1 MAQRQ
6 QPKDIQQK
14 GVTAPMHKKLKK
26 WVIAAAALV
35 TVAAVGVTLA
45 FMFKK
50 ANVKNTFVP
59 AEVSCTAYEK
69 LDGEDIT
76 EATAKGGE
84 KSDIRVE
91 NNGKVNE
98 YLRVRL
104 VSYFADAE
112 GNVTGA
118 EPAVYPDITLND
130 GWIAGSNHTYYYTAP
145 VEPGGYTPVM
155 CQPFTLA
162 EKELLGGTTIYQVV
176 EVFAEAV
183 QAEPADAA
191 QEVWGVTV
199 ENGIITTAW

>member
-1 MAQRQ
+1 
-6 QPKDIQQK
+6 
-14 GVTAPMHKKLKK
+14 MHKKLKK

-84 KSDIRVE
+84 KSVSVVE
-91 NNGKVNE
+91 NTGKVNE

-104 VSYFADAE
+104 
-112 GNVTGA
+112 
-118 EPAVYPDITLND
+118 YPI
-130 GWIAGSNHTYYYTAP
+130 SQMRK
-145 VEPGGYTPVM
+145 VM
-155 CQPFTLA
+155 SRVPNRRY
-162 EKELLGGTTIYQVV
+162 IRIS
-176 EVFAEAV
+176 
-183 QAEPADAA
+183 P
-191 QEVWGVTV
+191 
-199 ENGIITTAW
+199 

>member
-1 MAQRQ
+1 M
-6 QPKDIQQK
+6 
-14 GVTAPMHKKLKK
+14 TAPMHKKLKK

-91 NNGKVNE
+91 NTGKVNE

-118 EPAVYPDITLND
+118 EPSVYPDITLND
-130 GWIAGSNHTYYYTAP
+130 GWIAGSNHTYYYTGAGRTGRIYP
-145 VEPGGYTPVM
+145 RDVPTVYACGKRTAGRNYDISGRRGICRGGPGRTCRRSTGS
-155 CQPFTLA
+155 
-162 EKELLGGTTIYQVV
+162 LGR
-176 EVFAEAV
+176 
-183 QAEPADAA
+183 DR
-191 QEVWGVTV
+191 
-199 ENGIITTAW
+199 

>member
-1 MAQRQ
+1 
-6 QPKDIQQK
+6 
-14 GVTAPMHKKLKK
+14 MHKKLKK

-91 NNGKVNE
+91 NTGKVNE

-104 VSYFADAE
+104 VSFFTDAE
-112 GNVTGA
+112 GNVSGA
-118 EPAVYPDITLND
+118 ASPVYPELALLD
-130 GWIAGSNHTYYYTAP
+130 GWLAGKEHTYYYTKA
-145 VEPGGYTPVM
+145 VEPGGFTPAL
-155 CQPFTLA
+155 CEPFLLA
-162 EKELLGGTTIYQVV
+162 EETLRDGTAVFQVV
-176 EVFAEAV
+176 QVFAECI
-183 QAEPADAA
+183 QAEPSDAV
-191 QEVWGVTV
+191 QQSWGVTV
-199 ENGIITTAW
+199 INGTVTAVQ